1 MKNNEKLGDS
11 DDEPLLI
18 TTKTESSGEQ
28 VAVSE
33 IDEKMI
39 EKNDAVKSENFEGD
53 TEDEV
58 KFIKKF
64 KF

>member
-1 MKNNEKLGDS
+1 MKNNEKLDDS

-39 EKNDAVKSENFEGD
+39 EKNDAGKSENFEGD

>member
-1 MKNNEKLGDS
+1 MKNNEKLDDS

-28 VAVSE
+28 VAVNE

-39 EKNDAVKSENFEGD
+39 EKNDAGKSENFEGD

>member
-1 MKNNEKLGDS
+1 MKNNDKLDDS

-33 IDEKMI
+33 IDGKMI
-39 EKNDAVKSENFEGD
+39 EKNDDAKSENFEGD